1 MKAYLC
7 EKWVHYSELRLRD
20 DVTPP
25 ALSAGQ
31 VRIAVHYATAGFGQ
45 TLVIAGK
52 YQRKPPLPFVP
63 GTEVSGLILEVA
75 PDVTGFSPGDRVAAA
90 LDWGGYAEQAVA
102 TASTTWHVPD
112 AVSLA
117 TAASVP
123 LTYGTSYAALHWRGR
138 LQAGD
143 SLLVYGAAGGVGLP
157 AVELGRLAGA
167 RVIAVAGSD
176 ARVRIALDRGA
187 HAGIIHGSGQLS
199 QQVRDLNGGKNVDVV
214 FDPVGGEL
222 FDEAL
227 RCLKPEGRILVVGF
241 ASGEVPKIPANILL
255 VKNAEVLGFNF
266 GLYIGWGLTDEREFY
281 RQRLKAMMDTLFSHV
296 AAGELKPEAS
306 RPFPLHRLADAFDA
320 VIARTVVGRALI
332 QVVPESN

>member
-7 EKWVHYSELRLRD
+7 EQWVHYRDLKLRD
-20 DVTPP
+20 DVAPP
-25 ALSAGQ
+25 VLLAGQ

-63 GTEVSGLILEVA
+63 GTEVSGVVLEVA
-75 PDVTGFSPGDRVAAA
+75 PDVTGFAPGDRVAAA
-90 LDWGGYAEQAVA
+90 LDWGGYAEEAVA

-138 LQAGD
+138 LQPGD
-143 SLLVYGAAGGVGLP
+143 TLLVFGAAGGVGLP

-176 ARVRIALDRGA
+176 ARVKIALDRGA
-187 HAGIIHGSGQLS
+187 HGGIVHGGEQLS
-199 QQVRDLNGGKNVDVV
+199 RQVRDLNGGKNVDVV
-214 FDPVGGEL
+214 FDPVGGAL

-227 RCLKPEGRILVVGF
+227 RCLKPEGRVLVVGF
-241 ASGEVPKIPANILL
+241 ASGDVPKIPANILL
-255 VKNAEVLGFNF
+255 VKNAEIVGFNF
-266 GLYIGWGLTDEREFY
+266 GLYIGWGLTDERAFY
-281 RQRLKAMMDTLFSHV
+281 SQRLKTMMDTLFAHV
-296 AAGELKPEAS
+296 AAGELKPES
-306 RPFPLHRLADAFDA
+306 SSPFPLHKLADAFDS
-320 VIARTVVGRALI
+320 VIARSSVGRALI
-332 QVVPESN
+332 EIRPETV

>member
-7 EKWVHYSELRLRD
+7 EKWMHYSELELRD
-20 DVTPP
+20 DVAPP
-25 ALSAGQ
+25 VLSAGQ

-63 GTEVSGLILEVA
+63 GTEISGVILEVA
-75 PDVTGFSPGDRVAAA
+75 SDVTGFSPGDRVAAA

-102 TASTTWHVPD
+102 SASTTWHVPD
-112 AVSLA
+112 VVSLA

-143 SLLVYGAAGGVGLP
+143 ALLVYGAAGGVGLP

-176 ARVRIALDRGA
+176 ARVQIALDRGA
-187 HAGIIHGSGQLS
+187 HAGIVHGSGQLS

-214 FDPVGGEL
+214 FDPVGGAL

-241 ASGEVPKIPANILL
+241 ASGEIPKIPANILL
-255 VKNAEVLGFNF
+255 VKNAEIIGFNF

-281 RQRLKAMMDTLFSHV
+281 RQRLKDMMDTLFGHV
-296 AAGELKPEAS
+296 AAGELKPES
-306 RPFPLHRLADAFDA
+306 SKPFPLHRLADAFDA

-332 QVVPESN
+332 QVAPEAY